1 MKFVIDNFVL
11 IAVALAS
18 GAMLIWPMVQRRTSG
33 PALDTLAATRLINDS
48 HAVVLD
54 VRDPAEFAAGHLPNA
69 RNIPM
74 AELDK
79 RVNDLPQGKP
89 VLVCCASGARSGRA
103 LSLLRQGGR
112 EAFNLAGGVAAWR
125 QAGLPVVRK

>member
-18 GAMLIWPMVQRRTSG
+18 GAMLLWPMVQRRTSG

>member
-18 GAMLIWPMVQRRTSG
+18 GAMLLWPMVQRRTSG

-54 VRDPAEFAAGHLPNA
+54 VREPAEFAAGHLPNA

-89 VLVCCASGARSGRA
+89 VLVCCASGARSSRA